1 MERRK
6 LEKAHLLLT
15 QNEKEVEDEITDVRH
30 HNVLSSHERDMHTSL
45 TKDGRSLKP
54 PKSKISSIKVAL
66 AIYHT
71 IL

>member
-30 HNVLSSHERDMHTSL
+30 HNVLSSHERDMHTFTSL

-54 PKSKISSIKVAL
+54 PKSQKSRP
-66 AIYHT
+66 
-71 IL
+71 